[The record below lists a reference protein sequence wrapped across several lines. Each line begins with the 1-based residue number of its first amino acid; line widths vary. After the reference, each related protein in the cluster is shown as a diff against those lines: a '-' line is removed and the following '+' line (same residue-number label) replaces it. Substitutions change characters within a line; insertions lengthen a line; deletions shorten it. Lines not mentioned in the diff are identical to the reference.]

1 MEKIEFYDNGKYEVC
16 TEVNGIKE
24 GKATYYYSKEIL
36 QSIPYDL
43 KEDYEK
49 LREEFTYDKGIKN
62 GSAIT
67 YFNKNKTKKLWEKF
81 TFLNGVKEG
90 EAWLLSV
97 DKLEK
102 RYYKNGK
109 VEGFVIQYYLDGKI
123 KEDFYAD
130 GRKNLKFSL
139 KNLKEILGMEDTSL
153 EETVVSDE
161 IIEDRKNDYETF
173 RIQAEEILNE
183 EIYNNSQN
191 KEDRLLELV
200 IKKYYFNNILKN
212 NKNIY
217 I

>member
-1 MEKIEFYDNGKYEVC
+1 MEKIEFYDNGKYEVY

-24 GKATYYYSKEIL
+24 GKAVYYYSKEIL
-36 QSIPYDL
+36 QSIPYGL
-43 KEDYEK
+43 QEDYEK

-67 YFNKNKTKKLWEKF
+67 YFNKDKTKKLWEKF

-123 KEDFYAD
+123 KEDFYTD

-173 RIQAEEILNE
+173 RVQAEKIIADEL
-183 EIYNNSQN
+183 YNNSKS
-191 KEDRLLELV
+191 KENENSKLIELV
-200 IKKYYFNNILKN
+200 IKKYYFNKN
-212 NKNIY
+212 ERF
-217 I
+217 